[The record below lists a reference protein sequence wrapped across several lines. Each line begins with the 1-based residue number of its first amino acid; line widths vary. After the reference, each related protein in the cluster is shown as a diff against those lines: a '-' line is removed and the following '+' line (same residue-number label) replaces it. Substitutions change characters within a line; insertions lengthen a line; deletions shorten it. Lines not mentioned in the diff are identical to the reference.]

1 MRQTLSGEEYS
12 GRQELPVIYCIGD
25 SLQYRAPFICQTIT
39 IFEKRCTNSRHANY
53 FMDQAQI
60 LWADDEIDLLKP
72 HLLFLKEKGYNVTTA
87 NSGTEALELIG
98 KQEFDIVF
106 LDENMPGLSG
116 LETLTRLKAVR
127 NDLPVVMITK
137 SEEEN
142 LMEDAIGSK
151 IADYLIKPVN
161 PNQILLSLKKILDN
175 RRLISEKTT
184 SGYQQEFRSIGMT
197 LSDRLTHTEWGEV
210 YKKLVFWELE
220 LDKSDDQSM
229 YEVLTMQKRE
239 ANVAFGKFIE
249 QHYINWLNG
258 KDKDAPVL
266 SHTLLKNKLAPQLEK
281 DGTTFFVLIDNL
293 RYDQWKVLQ
302 PVISQYFKVDSE
314 DLFYS
319 ILPTATQYA
328 RNALFAGLMPS
339 EIEKRFPQLWKNDD
353 DEGGKNLHEEEF
365 LAANLK
371 RISGDVKFSYHKV
384 TNYGAGKKL
393 VENINNL
400 MQNKL
405 NVIVYNFVDMLS
417 HARTEMEVIRELA
430 DDDAAYRS
438 ITQSWFEH
446 SPLHDIIRLVA
457 EKKCR
462 LVITTDHGTIKVTEP
477 SKVVGDRN
485 VNTNL
490 RYKQGKSLD
499 YVKRDVFEVRNPA
512 DVFLPKNNV
521 SSAYIFARQD
531 MFFAYPNNYNHYV
544 SYYRNTFQHG
554 GISLEE
560 MIIPYITLSPR

>member
-1 MRQTLSGEEYS
+1 
-12 GRQELPVIYCIGD
+12 
-25 SLQYRAPFICQTIT
+25 
-39 IFEKRCTNSRHANY
+39 
-53 FMDQAQI
+53 MDKVQI

-72 HLLFLKEKGYNVTTA
+72 HVLFLKEKGYEVTTA
-87 NSGTEALELIG
+87 TSGIEALELVG
-98 KQEFDIVF
+98 KQDYDIVF

-116 LETLTRLKAVR
+116 LETLNRVKNIR
-127 NDLPVVMITK
+127 SEIPVVMITK

-161 PNQILLSLKKILDN
+161 PNQILHSLKKILDN
-175 RRLISEKTT
+175 KRLVTEKTT
-184 SGYQQEFRSIGMT
+184 SGYQQEFRQIGMT
-197 LSDRLTHTEWGEV
+197 LSDRLNWQEWMDV
-210 YKKLVFWELE
+210 YRKLIFWELE
-220 LDKSDDQSM
+220 LEKTQDESM
-229 YEVLTMQKRE
+229 HEILTMQKRE
-239 ANVAFGKFIE
+239 ANVDFGKFIE
-249 QHYINWLNG
+249 QHYVNWLNG
-258 KDKDAPVL
+258 KDKNAPTL
-266 SHTLLKNKLAPQLEK
+266 SHTLLKNNLAPQLDKE
-281 DGTTFFVLIDNL
+281 GTTFFILIDNL

-302 PVISQYFKVDSE
+302 PIFNQYYKVESE
-314 DLFYS
+314 EMFYS

-328 RNALFAGLMPS
+328 RNALFAGLLPS

-371 RISGDVKFSYHKV
+371 RISKDVKFSYNKI
-384 TNYGAGKKL
+384 TNYNAGKKL
-393 VENINNL
+393 AENVNNL

-438 ITQSWFEH
+438 LTLSWFEH
-446 SPLHDIIRLVA
+446 SPLHDIIKQAA

-462 LVITTDHGTIKVTEP
+462 LVITTDHGTIKVTDP
-477 SKVVGDRN
+477 TKVVGDRN

-499 YVKRDVFEVRNPA
+499 YNKKDVFEVRNPA
-512 DVFLPKNNV
+512 DAFLPKLNV
-521 SSAYIFARQD
+521 STAYVFAKES

-544 SYYRNTFQHG
+544 TYYRNTFQHG

-560 MIIPYITLSPR
+560 MIIPFVVLSAK